1 MNRKYTNRRYLDA
14 LEQKILV
21 FDGAM
26 GTSLQLQDLTA
37 EHFGGE
43 QYNGC
48 NDYLIISYPEAVEKV
63 HRSFLEVG
71 VDVLETDTFRSNR
84 ITMKE
89 YGLQDRVIELNETAA
104 RLARQLA
111 DEYSTITN
119 NQLPTPQPRFVA
131 GSIGPS
137 GKLPSTNDPELSN
150 VSFDELVDTFREQAV
165 GLIRGGVDVL
175 LIETSQDIL
184 EVKAAIIGCHK
195 AFDETQVYLPI
206 QAQVTLDTTGRMLLG
221 TDINA
226 SLAILEGM
234 GIDVIGLNCSTGPE
248 HMREPIRILGENS
261 TLPVSCIPNAG
272 LPLNVDGQAVYPL
285 EPEPFANDLYEF
297 VTKHNISV
305 VGGCCGTTP
314 AHLKL
319 LVDKLRSTPQA
330 PRPAHSTPQ
339 LASAMSAIA
348 MRQDPPPTLLGERCN
363 AQGSRKFKRLLLEED
378 YDGILEIAREQ
389 VDYGAHALDISCA
402 VTERADEA
410 ELMRKVV
417 KKLEMGVDVPLV
429 IDSTELDVLEIA
441 LKTAPGRCL
450 INSTHLEA
458 GREKA
463 DKIFALAKEHNA
475 AVIVLTIDENGMAKT
490 REKKLEIARRIYDIA
505 VNDHGLKPEDLVY
518 DALTFT
524 LATGDEEFLE
534 SAIETIEGIRLIK
547 QNLPGVMAS
556 LGVSNLSFG
565 FAPHGRPVLNSVMLY
580 HCVQAGL
587 DMAIVNPAH
596 ITAYPDISEEEKALA
611 EDLIFNR
618 RTDALQR
625 YIEHYENVR
634 ADLASAPTLA
644 DPTEGMTPE
653 QRLHW
658 KIVHRKKDGVEADI
672 DEIINRGISPLPLGE
687 GKGEGAFLS
696 PERGQG
702 EGQGEGQLY
711 KHNPRLPDGLKERIR
726 KLRKDSTEAEQ
737 LLWRILR
744 NRGFHDAK
752 FRRQHPKEGFILDY
766 YCHEAKLCVELDGSQ
781 HNEGEQVKYDEE
793 RTKILLEKRGI
804 RVVRFWNSDV
814 LNRTEEVLNELWN
827 ILDERL
833 PKNSLTPNPS
843 PVGEGDSGSLLSSG
857 EVSGMRAHIHEVA
870 VHTLNNVLLPAM
882 KEVGDKFGAGELI
895 LPFVLQSAEVMKK
908 TVAHL
913 ENYLEKKEGVSKGT
927 VVIATVYGDVHDIG
941 KNLVKTILANNGYD
955 VIDLGKQVPAETIIT
970 RAVEVNATAIGLSAL
985 LVSTSK
991 QMPLIVNELHRRNLR
1006 FPVLIGGAAINR
1018 RFGRR
1023 ILQTENG
1030 DFYDP
1035 GVFYCKDAFEG
1046 LETMDI
1052 LINAER
1058 RPALLAKTVQESE
1071 MELGRAA
1078 QHAPRSTTQRSTIKP
1093 QPLTL
1098 PPAKFGMRVV
1108 KTMPLE
1114 IVLTHLNI
1122 NELYRLSWGAKNTHG
1137 EEWDKLKAEFDA
1149 RLDKMKREA
1158 LREKWLAPQAVYGL
1172 FPTQSEGDDLIIYNP
1187 DNLDEVLTRLS
1198 FPRQPYDEHLCLA
1211 DYYAPVESGQMDVV
1225 AFQIVTVGLE
1235 ATERFDRLQSAHDY
1249 TEAYFTHGLAVQ
1261 AAEATADYLHEHLRR
1276 EMGIPENQGKRYSWG
1291 YPAIPELE
1299 DHQKIFELLPAVTT
1313 ELGITLSTAYQLI
1326 PEQSTAAIIV
1336 HHPQAKYY
1344 SVGESRV
1351 EQLMK

>member
-1 MNRKYTNRRYLDA
+1 MNRKYTNRKYLDA
-14 LEQKILV
+14 LEKKVLV

-26 GTSLQLQDLTA
+26 GTSLQLQNLTA

-48 NDYLIISYPEAVEKV
+48 NDFLVISYPEAVEKV
-63 HRSFLEVG
+63 HRSFMEVG

-89 YGLQDRVIELNETAA
+89 YGLQDRILEINEAA
-104 RLARQLA
+104 AKLARRVA
-111 DEYSTITN
+111 DEFANPES
-119 NQLPTPQPRFVA
+119 PKFVA

-150 VSFDELVDTFREQAV
+150 ISFDELVDTFREQAV
-165 GLIRGGVDVL
+165 GLIQGGVDVL

-195 AFDETQVYLPI
+195 AMDETQVYLPI

-297 VTKHNISV
+297 VTKHNISI

-314 AHLKL
+314 QHLKL
-319 LVDKLRSTPQA
+319 LVDKLNQTP
-330 PRPAHSTPQ
+330 PPKRPLQSTPQ
-339 LASAMSAIA
+339 LASAMSAIS
-348 MRQDPPPTLLGERCN
+348 MRQDPPPTLLGERLN

-378 YDGILEIAREQ
+378 YDSILEIAREQ
-389 VDYGAHALDISCA
+389 VAFGAHALDISCA
-402 VTERADEA
+402 VTERPDEV

-429 IDSTELDVLEIA
+429 VDTTELDVLEVA

-450 INSTHLEA
+450 INSTHLES
-458 GREKA
+458 GRGKA
-463 DKIFALAKEHNA
+463 DRIFKLAKDHNA

-490 REKKLEIARRIYDIA
+490 REKKLEVAKRIYDIA
-505 VNDHGLKPEDLVY
+505 VNDHGLRPEALVF
-518 DALTFT
+518 DTLTFT
-524 LATGDEEFLE
+524 LATGDEEFAN

-565 FAPHGRPVLNSVMLY
+565 LAQHARPVLNSIMLH

-587 DMAIVNPAH
+587 DMAIINPAH
-596 ITAYPDISEEEKALA
+596 VTAYADIPANEKELA
-611 EDLIFNR
+611 EDLLFNR
-618 RTDALQR
+618 RADALQR
-625 YIEHYENVR
+625 YIEYYEKVTPTTE
-634 ADLASAPTLA
+634 SALA

-658 KIVHRKKDGVEADI
+658 KIVHRHKEGVEADI
-672 DEIINRGISPLPLGE
+672 DEIINRS
-687 GKGEGAFLS
+687 
-696 PERGQG
+696 RD
-702 EGQGEGQLY
+702 GQL
-711 KHNPRLPDGLKERIR
+711 
-726 KLRKDSTEAEQ
+726 
-737 LLWRILR
+737 
-744 NRGFHDAK
+744 
-752 FRRQHPKEGFILDY
+752 
-766 YCHEAKLCVELDGSQ
+766 
-781 HNEGEQVKYDEE
+781 
-793 RTKILLEKRGI
+793 
-804 RVVRFWNSDV
+804 
-814 LNRTEEVLNELWN
+814 
-827 ILDERL
+827 
-833 PKNSLTPNPS
+833 
-843 PVGEGDSGSLLSSG
+843 PVPTT
-857 EVSGMRAHIHEVA
+857 HEVA

-895 LPFVLQSAEVMKK
+895 LPFVLQSAEAMKK

-913 ENYLEKKEGVSKGT
+913 ENYLEKMEGVTKGT

-941 KNLVKTILANNGYD
+941 KNLVKTILANNGYT
-955 VIDLGKQVPAETIIT
+955 VIDLGKQVPAETIISK
-970 RAVEVNATAIGLSAL
+970 AVEANATAIGLSAL

-991 QMPLIVNELHRRNLR
+991 QMPLIVNELHRRGHKI
-1006 FPVLIGGAAINR
+1006 PVLVGGAAINR

-1023 ILQTENG
+1023 ILQTEGG

-1046 LETMDI
+1046 LETMDT
-1052 LINAER
+1052 LINDEK

-1071 MELGRAA
+1071 MELGRASA
-1078 QHAPRSTTQRSTIKP
+1078 KPANVPTFQRSNITP
-1093 QPLTL
+1093 SPLTL
-1098 PPAKFGMRVV
+1098 PPSKFGMRVV
-1108 KTMPLE
+1108 KNMPLE
-1114 IVLTHLNI
+1114 IVFTHLNI

-1137 EEWDKLKAEFDA
+1137 AEWDRLKAEFDA

-1158 LREKWLAPQAVYGL
+1158 MREKWLNPQGVYGL
-1172 FPTQSEGDDLIIYNP
+1172 FPCQANGDDLIIYNP
-1187 DNLDEVLTRLS
+1187 ENLDETLTRLS
-1198 FPRQPYDEHLCLA
+1198 FPRQPYDEHIALS
-1211 DYYAPVESGQMDVV
+1211 DYYAPLESGQMDVV
-1225 AFQIVTVGLE
+1225 AFQVVTVGQE
-1235 ATERFDRLQSAHDY
+1235 ASERFDRLQSAHDY
-1249 TEAYFTHGLAVQ
+1249 TEAYFTHGLGVQ
-1261 AAEATADYLHEHLRR
+1261 TAEATANYLHEHLRR

-1299 DHQKIFELLPAVTT
+1299 DHKKIFELLPAVTS
-1313 ELGITLSTAYQLI
+1313 ELGMSLSVAYQLI

-1336 HHPQAKYY
+1336 HHSQAKYY

-1351 EQLMK
+1351 DQLTR